1 MHTVHRVHQLAGIEN
16 VCNHQL
22 GAATLEQIAA
32 RVPDTDCGLYR
43 PTL

>member
-16 VCNHQL
+16 VCNHKL
-22 GAATLEQIAA
+22 DAVTLEQIAA
-32 RVPDTDCGLYR
+32 RVPDTDGGLYW